1 MPRKK
6 RWANGTYQKVP
17 LEVLSIEALNRV
29 LVMRSDYDLELQQ
42 YQARRAPIEAEK
54 KSLRTAIS
62 SAWQQL
68 HDLNSQEQQVRA
80 QLAPYEV
87 GMLGAIGKWFL
98 SEPTIERSGRY
109 YKPEAQPI
117 FAHWQLL
124 LKRRQEIKDLQSSS
138 AQKLQELESHREY
151 EPSQREYPPKK
162 EARLRHQYQ
171 TFVFD
176 ISAIDIE
183 RVESIIE
190 KKSNKVELESE
201 REQNKRKRVQTN
213 LGQTK
218 AKAAAY
224 ENKQRE
230 LAKSVRTALQRQL
243 KDNPCCPYCSM
254 ELSSEDPHADHI
266 HPVAKGGLSM
276 IGNMVFVCQSCNIR
290 KGTLTL
296 RAFLKK
302 MDYVEAEVYERLERM
317 GKDV

>member
-1 MPRKK
+1 MPRSK
-6 RWANGTYQKVP
+6 RWANGTYQKLP

-29 LVMRSDYDLELQQ
+29 LDMRSEYDLKFQQ

-68 HDLNSQEQQVRA
+68 HNLDSQEQQVLA

-87 GMLGAIGKWFL
+87 GMFGAIGKWFL

-109 YKPEAQPI
+109 YKPEAQPKI
-117 FAHWQLL
+117 AHWNLL
-124 LKRRQEIKDLQSSS
+124 SKRRHEIKDLQSSS
-138 AQKLQELESHREY
+138 AQKLQDLESRREY
-151 EPSQREYPPKK
+151 EPKK
-162 EARLRHQYQ
+162 EERLRHQHQ

-190 KKSNKVELESE
+190 RKSNKAELESE
-201 REQNKRKRVQTN
+201 REQNERQRVQTN
-213 LGQTK
+213 LGRTK

-243 KDNPCCPYCSM
+243 KNNPCCPYCNM
-254 ELSSEDPHADHI
+254 ELSSGDPHADHI
-266 HPVAKGGLSM
+266 HPVAKGGLST
-276 IGNMVFVCQSCNIR
+276 IGNMAFVCQSCNIR

>member
-1 MPRKK
+1 MPRRK
-6 RWANGTYQKVP
+6 RWADSTYQKLP

-29 LVMRSDYDLELQQ
+29 LVMRSEYDLEFQQ

-54 KSLRTAIS
+54 KALRAAIS

-68 HDLNSQEQQVRA
+68 HAIDSQEQQVLA

-98 SEPTIERSGRY
+98 TEPTIERSGRY

-117 FAHWQLL
+117 IAHWNLL
-124 LKRRQEIKDLQSSS
+124 SKRRHEIKDLQSSS
-138 AQKLQELESHREY
+138 AQKLQPLE
-151 EPSQREYPPKK
+151 SQREYEPKK

-201 REQNKRKRVQTN
+201 REQNKRQRVQTN
-213 LGQTK
+213 LEQTK

-243 KDNPCCPYCSM
+243 KNNPCCPYCNL
-254 ELSSEDPHADHI
+254 ELSSKEPHADHI
-266 HPVAKGGLSM
+266 HPVVKGGLST
-276 IGNMVFVCQSCNIR
+276 IGNMVFVCESCNVK

-296 RAFLKK
+296 RGFLKK
-302 MDYVEAEVYERLERM
+302 MNYVEAEVYERLERM